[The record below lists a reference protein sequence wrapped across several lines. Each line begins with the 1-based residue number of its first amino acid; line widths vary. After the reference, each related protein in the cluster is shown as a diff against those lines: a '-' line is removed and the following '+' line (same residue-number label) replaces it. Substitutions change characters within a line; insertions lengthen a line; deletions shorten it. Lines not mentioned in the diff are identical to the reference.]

1 MTEITTK
8 STAEL
13 SAEFTAAYAS
23 VKPLAAAF
31 EARVR
36 DAIETI
42 DNFQREN
49 SWFPETTEDYGWI
62 GTVDMNSIDARNIL
76 DETVYLTDFEGYND
90 ITLTFFEIDNI
101 EKILKAKLAAV
112 EVVEA
117 TKEIEDRAKRR
128 AKLVRKLAELDA
140 EEDAD
145 V

>member
-13 SAEFTAAYAS
+13 SADFIVAYES

-31 EARVR
+31 EKRVR

-42 DNFQREN
+42 DNFQRAN
-49 SWFPETTEDYGWI
+49 SWFPETIEDYGWVE
-62 GTVDMNSIDARNIL
+62 TVDMNSIDARNIL
-76 DETVYLTDFEGYND
+76 DETVYMTDLEGYED
-90 ITLTFFEIDNI
+90 ITLTFFEVDNI
-101 EKILKAKLAAV
+101 EKILKAKLAAD

-117 TKEIEDRAKRR
+117 TKVVEDRAKRR